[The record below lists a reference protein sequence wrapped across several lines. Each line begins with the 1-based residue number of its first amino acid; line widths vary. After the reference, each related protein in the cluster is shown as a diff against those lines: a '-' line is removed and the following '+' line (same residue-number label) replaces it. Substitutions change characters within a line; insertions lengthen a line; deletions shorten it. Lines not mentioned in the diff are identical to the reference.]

1 MSAWLLLLQNADYT
15 PELTGMLS
23 QQTTWQMMQLKPMI
37 EKMLQDAAAVGN
49 TSATPMPV
57 TAG

>member
-37 EKMLQDAAAVGN
+37 DKMLQDAASVGN
-49 TSATPMPV
+49 TTAAPTHV

>member
-1 MSAWLLLLQNADYT
+1 MSAWLMPLQNADYT

-37 EKMLQDAAAVGN
+37 DKLLQDAAAVGN
-49 TSATPMPV
+49 TAAPQS
-57 TAG
+57 G

>member
-1 MSAWLLLLQNADYT
+1 MSAWLMLLQNADYT

-37 EKMLQDAAAVGN
+37 DKMLQDAAAVGN
-49 TSATPMPV
+49 TTAAPTPV

>member
-1 MSAWLLLLQNADYT
+1 MSAWLMLLQNADYT

-37 EKMLQDAAAVGN
+37 DKMLQDAASVGN
-49 TSATPMPV
+49 TTAAPTHV